1 MLIIKTIVMKS
12 IIIVK
17 ASALMFTIA
26 ILSLGYIAFGF
37 WTALIFTF
45 GFLGG
50 FVIWACT
57 PRQLP
62 FQNFKAAY
70 WIVLVLFLLHR
81 VEEKVMGFFARLA
94 EITGVSTP
102 KITSLPVILLVLA
115 SVGAWLAIPVLA
127 SRNYAF
133 GYYLAWTFFASM
145 GVTEL
150 AHFIFPLFTNS
161 PYGYFPGMATVLVLA
176 PFAWWGMYRML
187 KKTIE

>member
-1 MLIIKTIVMKS
+1 LLIIKTIIMKS
-12 IIIVK
+12 SIIVK
-17 ASALMFTIA
+17 ASAFLFTVA

-50 FVIWACT
+50 FLIWAFT
-57 PRQLP
+57 SRQVP

-70 WIVLVLFLLHR
+70 WMVLVLFLLHR

-102 KITSLPVILLVLA
+102 DITSVPVILLVLA
-115 SVGAWLAIPVLA
+115 SVGAWLAIPVLV
-127 SRNYAF
+127 SRNYTF

-145 GVTEL
+145 GITEL
-150 AHFIFPLFTNS
+150 AHFVFPLFTNKQ
-161 PYGYFPGMATVLVLA
+161 PYGYFPGMATVIVLA

-187 KKTIE
+187 KKGY